1 MNHMSFTVS
10 NLEKS
15 IEFYQKILGLELVN
29 KSERD
34 IEFSEKVTGIQ
45 GAKLVI
51 AYLKTSNCAVELIQ
65 YLSPQGIRLDTKT
78 CNIGSAHV
86 CFIVAEFQKMVG
98 KLKENNVRFSGKP
111 TIIPAGPNKGKAVL
125 YFEDN
130 DSNTIEII
138 SKSVVRKQR
147 RTNEKNQNRY

>member
-1 MNHMSFTVS
+1 MSFTVS

-78 CNIGSAHV
+78 CNIG
-86 CFIVAEFQKMVG
+86 VAEFQKMVG

>member
-10 NLEKS
+10 NLDKS
-15 IEFYQKILGLELVN
+15 IEFYNKILGLEFVN

-34 IEFSEKVTGIQ
+34 SAFSEKVTGIQ
-45 GAKLVI
+45 GAKLII
-51 AYLKTSNCAVELIQ
+51 AYLQTSNCAIELIQ
-65 YLSPQGIRLDTKT
+65 YLSPQGEKLDTET
-78 CNIGSAHV
+78 CNVGSAHV
-86 CFIVAEFQKMVG
+86 CFIVDEFQKMVK
-98 KLKENNVRFSGKP
+98 KLEGNHVKFPGEP

-138 SKSVVRKQR
+138 SKDVVTK
-147 RTNEKNQNRY
+147 

>member
-10 NLEKS
+10 NLDKS

-34 IEFSEKVTGIQ
+34 SVFSGKVTGIQ
-45 GAKLVI
+45 GAKLII
-51 AYLKTSNCAVELIQ
+51 AYLRTSNCAIELIQ
-65 YLSPQGIRLDTKT
+65 YLSPKGKKLDTKT
-78 CNIGSAHV
+78 CNVGSAHV
-86 CFIVAEFQKMVG
+86 CFIVTEFQKMVG

-138 SKSVVRKQR
+138 SEDVVTK
-147 RTNEKNQNRY
+147 

>member
-1 MNHMSFTVS
+1 MIINMNHMSFTVS

-15 IEFYQKILGLELVN
+15 IDFYHKILGLDLVN

-34 IEFSEKVTGIQ
+34 SAFSEKVTGIQ
-45 GAKLVI
+45 GAKLII
-51 AYLKTSNCAVELIQ
+51 AYLQTSNCAVELIQ
-65 YLSPQGIRLDTKT
+65 YLSPQGVKLDTKT

-86 CFIVAEFQKMVG
+86 CFIVDEFLKMVE
-98 KLKENNVRFSGKP
+98 KMKKNNVKLASKP
-111 TIIPAGPNKGKAVL
+111 AIIPAGPNKGKAVL

-138 SKSVVRKQR
+138 SKDVVTK
-147 RTNEKNQNRY
+147 KGKI